1 MNPRM
6 QNQESHKSFKVDR
19 YQKRAVSEYKYIFKN
34 FKNPFQVFLALS
46 IALSVNFLL
55 VDVDNKAMADSI
67 TGGECKNLNLKP
79 GDSYELAGE
88 CKKADGTYE
97 KETTVNLTAH
107 IKSVDGTLDWTRSGE
122 RGDFNKN
129 EQCTEIKLDEDKAYL
144 TASCKD
150 KNSNR
155 VSAVLDLSKEIVNSG
170 GWLKRKTH
178 PDPADNVDS
187 CYFVPGQPPFTRCW

>member
-1 MNPRM
+1 M
-6 QNQESHKSFKVDR
+6 QNQKSHKSFKVDR
-19 YQKRAVSEYKYIFKN
+19 YQKRAVSEYKYNFKN

-67 TGGECKNLNLKP
+67 TKGECKLKLKP

-97 KETTVNLTAH
+97 QETTVNLTAH

-122 RGDFNKN
+122 KGDFNKN

-150 KNSNR
+150 KNGDQ
-155 VSAVLDLSKEIVNSG
+155 VPAVLDLSKEIVNSG
-170 GWLKRKTH
+170 GALTRKSKPSEENKIDCFAPPGH
-178 PDPADNVDS
+178 PSPVWKECAKFQD
-187 CYFVPGQPPFTRCW
+187 